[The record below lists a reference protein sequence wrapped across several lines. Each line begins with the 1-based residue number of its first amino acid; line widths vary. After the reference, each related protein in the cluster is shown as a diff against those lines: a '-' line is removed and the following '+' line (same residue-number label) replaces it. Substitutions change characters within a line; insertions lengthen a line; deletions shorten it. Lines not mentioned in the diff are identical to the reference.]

1 MTRERFDEVMVV
13 IAEVVSGH
21 RPASAI
27 ELLSGSEAQMMS
39 DFFEVVC
46 AVLATHRS
54 RAGLVVGVE
63 VDAAPADDENRAE
76 WEACER
82 AWRPRRR
89 A

>member
-21 RPASAI
+21 LPASAI
-27 ELLSGSEAQMMS
+27 ELLSGSEAEMMG
-39 DFFEVVC
+39 DFFRVVC
-46 AVLATHRS
+46 ALLDTHGS
-54 RAGLVVGVE
+54 HTAIPAG
-63 VDAAPADDENRAE
+63 DASTSAAADDENRAE

>member
-1 MTRERFDEVMVV
+1 MTRERFDEVMLV

-27 ELLSGSEAQMMS
+27 EMLSRSEAEMMG
-39 DFFEVVC
+39 DFFRVVC
-46 AVLATHRS
+46 LVLDTHGS
-54 RAGLVVGVE
+54 HAAIPAG
-63 VDAAPADDENRAE
+63 DASTTAADDDENRAE

-82 AWRPRRR
+82 AWRHRRR